1 VNKPIQ
7 EETLI
12 KSKQRVA
19 DHGEVFTPSRLVD
32 SMLDLVKQ
40 ETERIDSRF
49 LEPACG
55 DGNFLAKTLE
65 RKLAILQQ
73 RYRKSQSEFEK
84 YSVVAVSSI
93 YGIDII
99 EDNVVSCRKRLL
111 DIFEG
116 VYGNI
121 FKDKIKKDC
130 LLSVQKIFSLNI
142 IHGDAL
148 SLQTCDSDPEPIVF
162 AEWSLVNE
170 RQIKRRDFNFGEL
183 ISTAE
188 YNSDS
193 SMPLFSDK
201 GEDVFIPNPVSE
213 YPLQHY
219 LKLHNAE

>member
-1 VNKPIQ
+1 MPPEPEKLVV
-7 EETLI
+7 
-12 KSKQRVA
+12 SKQRVA
-19 DHGEVFTPSRLVD
+19 DHGEVYTPSWLVD
-32 SMLDLVKQ
+32 DMLDLVKQ
-40 ETERIDSRF
+40 ETERIESRF

-55 DGNFLAKTLE
+55 DGNFLAKVLE
-65 RKLAILQQ
+65 RKLAIIQQ

-99 EDNVVSCRKRLL
+99 EDNVVSCRKRLFDL
-111 DIFEG
+111 FAEI
-116 VYGNI
+116 YSSS
-121 FKDKIKKDC
+121 FKDKIKQDC
-130 LLSVQKIFSLNI
+130 LLSVQKVFSLNI

-148 SLQTCDSDPEPIVF
+148 SLQNCDSDPQPIVF

-183 ISTAE
+183 VSTAE

-193 SMPLFSDK
+193 SMPLFSDQ
-201 GEDVFIPNPVSE
+201 GEDVFIPNPVCE

-219 LKLHNAE
+219 LKLHHAE